1 MKCKKVKLKKGYV
14 WECYK
19 EGPADPRTG
28 KRRQIR
34 RRGKTQREA
43 KDRVED
49 AINIIKMDGIDP
61 HVSKKLPFS
70 VVAKKWLDVY
80 KSTGLKPGSV
90 RVRKKEVKIINRYFG
105 KTPIINITH
114 SMYQD
119 MLVHMSKA
127 GNKGKPYS
135 KNTILGVNTCANM
148 IFEYA
153 KRNKW
158 IKDNPRDG
166 ATIPKKKITVED
178 LKENKIEET
187 YFERDELKEFFN
199 VLIKYGKEYDKEWFY
214 TLVFTGMRSGELLA
228 LEKSDLNFENNTI
241 WIGKTLYNESNNI
254 RKYDILPTKTNVAR
268 IINVEKS
275 IMVMLKRLIVK
286 NDENKLKN
294 RLLVDGFHDS
304 DFVFQHTNGYPFM
317 TQNIR
322 QRMDRLMRLTTIKKH
337 LTPHSFR
344 HTHISMLTE
353 AGVDLPTIMKRVGH
367 VDPET
372 TLKVYTHVTNKM
384 QEKSV
389 KNLSAKFNDLLTKIT
404 F

>member
-1 MKCKKVKLKKGYV
+1 
-14 WECYK
+14 
-19 EGPADPRTG
+19 
-28 KRRQIR
+28 
-34 RRGKTQREA
+34 
-43 KDRVED
+43 
-49 AINIIKMDGIDP
+49 
-61 HVSKKLPFS
+61 
-70 VVAKKWLDVY
+70 
-80 KSTGLKPGSV
+80 
-90 RVRKKEVKIINRYFG
+90 
-105 KTPIINITH
+105 
-114 SMYQD
+114 
-119 MLVHMSKA
+119 
-127 GNKGKPYS
+127 
-135 KNTILGVNTCANM
+135 
-148 IFEYA
+148 
-153 KRNKW
+153 
-158 IKDNPRDG
+158 
-166 ATIPKKKITVED
+166 
-178 LKENKIEET
+178 
-187 YFERDELKEFFN
+187 
-199 VLIKYGKEYDKEWFY
+199 
-214 TLVFTGMRSGELLA
+214 MRSGELLA

-294 RLLVDGFHDS
+294 RLLIDGFHDS

-389 KNLSAKFNDLLTKIT
+389 KNLSAKFNDLLAKIT